1 MDPFNKQVF
10 EEFLNNR
17 DYFGAAKYLED
28 RPAPTYQQ
36 QVELNERIAKY
47 KREGELQASYLEKLQ
62 NNQKSIDAYHFI
74 KGIDNN
80 GAIPHLRFDK
90 NGDPL
95 LDTRNSF
102 GDEYVNLVNSLRV
115 NADNPNKPN
124 AKINAIKIALPKDA
138 IDTYTDN
145 LGLLNLKDNNL
156 GIRYSVD
163 KNGVHFVEADIDN
176 KALYKML
183 DAAYNLNS
191 VKHYSFN
198 PTTMGGAYFSNN
210 NPSDINYKIYGVG
223 DGFVVNENEFNVG
236 NLTSLKNLVN
246 NARNIYDKDQKM
258 YNPKM
263 EEGYTEELTV
273 TQFFGQG
280 HANAYKLLSSGVIDY
295 TEYNKILEERKD
307 AYSNLL
313 RNADLTQYDVY
324 ASTADDE
331 DAVLRKVDNP
341 DRRKLMEILSV
352 GLNDKRVTFAA
363 AIRGGETGTYI
374 TIAADKDK
382 DGDLSSGKTEKF
394 TRIFIPGLFKSTC
407 DASFEND
414 TQTQAARNNADMK
427 RLKYGKRLH
436 NGAYVGYDENRV
448 PYTKIK
454 DEEGNEVRVPISE
467 SDMLRELNRENIID
481 NSVNAILLNAQYG
494 DKNTSISDQAMLAA
508 NAGVNELYPKDQFS
522 HSERAY
528 QRDELY
534 RYIMNILNLYNKQ
547 DTNNTDNSY

>member
-10 EEFLNNR
+10 EELLNNR

-74 KGIDNN
+74 QGIDNN
-80 GAIPHLRFDK
+80 GAIPHLRFDR
-90 NGDPL
+90 NGDPR

-115 NADNPNKPN
+115 NSDNPNKPN
-124 AKINAIKIALPKDA
+124 AKINAIKLA
-138 IDTYTDN
+138 ISYDKIDDYTDN
-145 LGLLNLKDNNL
+145 LGIQNLKDNNL
-156 GIRYSVD
+156 GIKYTID
-163 KNGVHFVEADIDN
+163 NKGNHYVETDIDN
-176 KALYKML
+176 KSLYKML
-183 DAAYNLNS
+183 DAAYKLDSTRNKIWYNHTLD
-191 VKHYSFN
+191 VYD
-198 PTTMGGAYFSNN
+198 GGR
-210 NPSDINYKIYGVG
+210 PSYTIKGVG
-223 DGFVVNENEFNVG
+223 DGFEVNESEFNAG
-236 NLTSLKNLVN
+236 NLVSLKNLVN
-246 NARNIYDKDQKM
+246 NARNIYDRDQET
-258 YNPKM
+258 YNQKIK
-263 EEGYTEELTV
+263 EGYTEELTV

-295 TEYNKILEERKD
+295 TEYNKILEERKE

-313 RNADLTQYDVY
+313 RNADLTQYDIY
-324 ASTADDE
+324 ASTGDDE
-331 DAVLRKVDNP
+331 DSVLRQVDNP
-341 DRRKLMEILSV
+341 DRKKLMKILSV

-382 DGDLSSGKTEKF
+382 DGDLSSGEAEQF

-436 NGAYVGYDENRV
+436 NGTYVGYDENRV
-448 PYTKIK
+448 PYTKVT

-522 HSERAY
+522 HTERAY

-534 RYIMNILNLYNKQ
+534 KYIMNILNLYTKNK
-547 DTNNTDNSY
+547 TNNTDNSN

>member
-10 EEFLNNR
+10 EELLNNR

-74 KGIDNN
+74 QGIDNN
-80 GAIPHLRFDK
+80 GAIPHLRFDR
-90 NGDPL
+90 NGDPR

-124 AKINAIKIALPKDA
+124 AKINAIKLA
-138 IDTYTDN
+138 IPYDKIDDYTDN
-145 LGLLNLKDNNL
+145 LGIQNLKDNNL
-156 GIRYSVD
+156 GIKYTID
-163 KNGVHFVEADIDN
+163 NKGNHYVEADIDN
-176 KALYKML
+176 KSLYKML
-183 DAAYNLNS
+183 DAAYKLDS
-191 VKHYSFN
+191 TRDKIWYN
-198 PTTMGGAYFSNN
+198 PTLDVYDGGR
-210 NPSDINYKIYGVG
+210 PNYTIKGIG
-223 DGFVVNENEFNVG
+223 DGFEVNESEFNAG
-236 NLTSLKNLVN
+236 NLVSLKNLVN
-246 NARNIYDKDQKM
+246 NARNIYDRDQKI
-258 YNPKM
+258 YNQKM
-263 EEGYTEELTV
+263 EEGYTEEITV

-295 TEYNKILEERKD
+295 TEYNKILEERKE

-313 RNADLTQYDVY
+313 RNADLTQYDIY
-324 ASTADDE
+324 ASTGDDE
-331 DAVLRKVDNP
+331 DAVLRQVDNP
-341 DRRKLMEILSV
+341 DRKKLMKILSV

-382 DGDLSSGKTEKF
+382 DGDLSSGETEQF

-436 NGAYVGYDENRV
+436 NGTYVGYDENRV
-448 PYTKIK
+448 PYTKVT

-481 NSVNAILLNAQYG
+481 NSVNAILLNAQYS
-494 DKNTSISDQAMLAA
+494 DKNTSISDQVMLAA

-522 HSERAY
+522 HTERAY

-534 RYIMNILNLYNKQ
+534 KYIMNILNLYTKNK
-547 DTNNTDNSY
+547 TNNTDNSN